1 MTIIPLIE
9 EQINQYI
16 NINFQTKNVKED
28 DGSKVKQTD
37 LNKLN
42 YPLTAL
48 LAKHKIFQ
56 NSGDNFQPKT
66 RILDEFCLRLN
77 EPERKNIISYSLVN
91 NKIYQSYLD
100 MKKQL
105 EPVIELSIK
114 CKQNHNPNDQ
124 DNFNLNQMLQYLFKN
139 VTILGSLC
147 ETLVTSIPG
156 IADLP
161 ASYKAKIIKR
171 NSIDL
176 FFLSYVTLYQ
186 DGEFYLYFEK
196 GYQMSRE
203 ISNKIR
209 GKKHTD
215 ILFEAFETVNSLN
228 LTDREKSVFLAYIF
242 SVPGKKYLKIIELKA
257 KFI

>member
-1 MTIIPLIE
+1 MIE

-56 NSGDNFQPKT
+56 KSGDNFQPKT

-105 EPVIELSIK
+105 EPVMELSQK
-114 CKQNHNPNDQ
+114 CKQNHHQTLNRNDQ
-124 DNFNLNQMLQYLFKN
+124 ENFNINEMLKYLLQN
-139 VTILGSLC
+139 LTIINTLC
-147 ETLVTSIPG
+147 ETLVTNIPG
-156 IADLP
+156 LTDLP
-161 ASYKAKIIKR
+161 IDYKAKIIKK
-171 NSIDL
+171 NSIDV
-176 FFLSYVTLYQ
+176 FFLTYVNLYE

-203 ISNKIR
+203 ILNKIR

-215 ILFEAFETVNSLN
+215 ILFEAFESVARINFTE
-228 LTDREKSVFLAYIF
+228 REKSIFLAYIF
-242 SVPGKKYLKIIELKA
+242 SVPGKI
-257 KFI
+257 KFIFKY